1 MKIKNILAYFI
12 LGGLLIYSI
21 ITRQYMIILCFIALA
36 IVLLILEKVINS
48 IIFKIEKMID
58 KGRPDKL
65 LPVIST
71 VLTEE
76 QKDYIL
82 KRLRKLNGQSEI
94 DCLVEQFI
102 YKVKYNELD
111 ESDLE
116 MLNRLLK
123 LRLKISFLH

>member
-1 MKIKNILAYFI
+1 
-12 LGGLLIYSI
+12 
-21 ITRQYMIILCFIALA
+21 MIILCFIALA